1 MNPDKLYYFSKSS
14 DKPPGKGVNEYV
26 ENVNKYK
33 ELSKVKNWR
42 KMLSNFYISPFKL
55 DGEIFGSVEHYYQ
68 GNKFFFNNKNFYKKF
83 TWNSNSIF
91 SRDSNIAKSVGGTSG
106 KYKGKLIRPSNVKID
121 PNFFDYQHKIFN
133 VHLLKFSE
141 IILIKSMFSKFTQ
154 NKELMNVLLNT
165 GEAQLWHGTRG
176 VKPARIY
183 TLEKVRNCI
192 RKFKNYDLSL
202 IDLSNY

>member
-1 MNPDKLYYFSKSS
+1 MTTDKLYYFSKSS

-33 ELSKVKNWR
+33 KLSKVKDWR

-68 GNKFFFNNKNFYKKF
+68 GNKFFFNNKTFYKKF
-83 TWNSNSIF
+83 TWNSDSIF
-91 SRDSNIAKSVGGTSG
+91 SRDSNIAKSSGGKSG

-121 PNFFDYQHKIFN
+121 PKFFDYQHKIF
-133 VHLLKFSE
+133 
-141 IILIKSMFSKFTQ
+141 IKSMFSKFTQ

-165 GEAQLWHGTRG
+165 GESQLWHGTRG

-202 IDLSNY
+202 VNLSKY